1 MLGNL
6 CLVGVHVYKA
16 VEIGLGTSNVATS
29 KTGKRVQIRGAALNA
44 PRILLIY
51 HTLTEARGPSGAND
65 LELLTL
71 CSMRHGLQ
79 CMVT

>member
-1 MLGNL
+1 MLGVL
-6 CLVGVHVYKA
+6 CLVEVDVSKA
-16 VEIGLGTSNVATS
+16 VGTGLGTNIVATS
-29 KTGKRVQIRGAALNA
+29 KIGRRVQIRGAALNA

-51 HTLTEARGPSGAND
+51 RTRTEASGPSGASD

-71 CSMRHGLQ
+71 CSMRRGLQ